1 MNGIK
6 RSDSRRTPRR
16 WGVVITLACA
26 VAISH
31 PIGLYAQSGAGS
43 IQGTVQDASGA
54 ALPGSSIHVVN
65 DATGVVN
72 DATSNSAGVY
82 AVQGLFAGKYTVT
95 YSAKG
100 MKKYQTVVNLQDAQ
114 NAVLNPKLTVG
125 DVTEQVTVA
134 AEDTQLITL
143 DSGTVSTELDFK
155 RIDQLPQNG
164 RSILGLAQNTVPGL
178 EAGGTRANGLMG
190 EAMEYSQDGAPMT
203 NRNFGG
209 EANTPQAILPDP
221 DSVQEAKFETLN
233 SSAQFS
239 TPATVILTTKSGTN
253 QYHGSLFETAR
264 NNAIGIAK
272 ARQNPANFAAP
283 KLIRNEFGGSVG
295 GPISIPKVYDGKN
308 RTFFF
313 FAYERFSL
321 RQSASELVTVPTAAM
336 RNGDYSQLY
345 NSAGI
350 LQTIY
355 DPNSTQAGTL
365 QRTPFPGNII
375 PLTRES
381 PLAKT
386 LYAATPLPTSADNP
400 LVNSN
405 FNATNPTSQ
414 TVPNFTT
421 RLDHVFNSNNRAYF
435 RFTDIDQ
442 QQQALRNY
450 PANSPANIAGGGLP
464 AGATGF
470 QDQPVQTISGALGYS
485 HVFSPTF
492 YGETILSQQWQR
504 FYVQGNQAS
513 LADYEKILGLPNDF
527 NQPAFPAIGSNLT
540 MPYGGSQW
548 YYGMSQILTTLD
560 QNFTK
565 ALGKHQLAFGG
576 RYRHERFGYL
586 SDRSP
591 DTVAFSNLATAV
603 YDPTTGANYG
613 AKPNT
618 GFADADFFLGAAD
631 SYSENKNAPFNH
643 IRDQEFDFYVQDNWR
658 ITSRLTVNVGLRW
671 EMHPAPHA
679 DQGNLVT
686 FDIKNDALVLPNPI
700 STYIANGFTTQ
711 ALVTNLQN
719 LGVKFETPSQAG
731 IPSAGFNNS
740 MANFDPRLGFAWSP
754 GFLSKWGTVIRGGYG
769 EYIYPVPVRNS
780 TRYLTSDYPFTAGY
794 SQSYVSAAYAPDGL
808 PNLLLRTPQTVVA
821 GLNSA
826 NVVNTNSTSALLPGI
841 TLGETLASNYPPDH
855 VRDANFTLEQ
865 PLKNSSVLRIS
876 YVYTHGSNLD
886 QNLQYNN
893 APSTYTWETTTGT
906 VPPTGYYASTA
917 TRPYD
922 QTIWGNN
929 VISQKTGWSNDSA
942 LQLNYQRPFKN
953 GYSYQIFYVYS
964 RAFRVGGNTFR
975 DSVLYP
981 AANFAPGVLPSG
993 MNVGTDIA
1001 PSQALN
1007 RYENY
1012 HVDTAIPEYR
1022 LNFNGV
1028 VEVPVGKGRKLFHN
1042 SNRLVDA
1049 LVGGY
1054 QLAFVGQWLSQ
1065 SFQVAASNWGAANPL
1080 QVYGSN
1086 DPVNDCT
1093 SGVCHPAYLWF
1104 NGYISPTVINA
1115 TSKGIT
1121 GIPSSYVPYLP
1132 PINNVPGT
1140 SNFGN
1145 NNVNVVLKNGQTV
1158 SVAYSPGPSGANPF
1172 SQTVILGP
1180 SNFEADI
1187 SLYKV
1192 FSISERVKVRLNVD
1206 AFNAFNIQG
1215 RVNPNTTTGVE
1226 SLQTSYW
1233 TPRQIQISARFS
1245 F

>member
-1 MNGIK
+1 MILRQNFQM
-6 RSDSRRTPRR
+6 
-16 WGVVITLACA
+16 TLVAGFLLA
-26 VAISH
+26 VCS
-31 PIGLYAQSGAGS
+31 PMFGQSGAGS
-43 IQGTVQDASGA
+43 IQGTVEDVSGG
-54 ALPGSSIHVVN
+54 ALPGSTVHVVN
-65 DATGVVN
+65 AGTGVVT
-72 DATSNSAGVY
+72 DATANSAGVY

-95 YSAKG
+95 YTAKG
-100 MKKYQTVVNLQDAQ
+100 MKKYQLTVDLQDAQ

-125 DVTEQVTVA
+125 DVAEQVTVTA
-134 AEDTQLITL
+134 DDIQLVTL

-209 EANTPQAILPDP
+209 EANTPQSILPDP

-233 SSAQFS
+233 SGAQFA

-253 QYHGSLFETAR
+253 HYHGSLFETAR

-272 ARQNPANFAAP
+272 ARQNPANYAAP
-283 KLIRNEFGGSVG
+283 KLIRNEFGGSIG
-295 GPISIPKVYDGKN
+295 GPISIPKIYDGKN

-321 RQSASELVTVPTAAM
+321 RQSASELVTVPTVAM
-336 RNGDYSQLY
+336 RNGDYSGLV

-350 LQTIY
+350 LQVIY
-355 DPNSTQAGTL
+355 DPNTTQPGTL
-365 QRTPFPGNII
+365 QRTPFPGNVI
-375 PLTRES
+375 PISRES

-405 FNATNPTSQ
+405 FNATNATSQ

-504 FYVQGNQAS
+504 FYVVGNPAS
-513 LADYEKILGLPNDF
+513 LADYEQILGLPNDF
-527 NQPAFPAIGSNLT
+527 SQAGFPAIGSNLV

-565 ALGKHQLAFGG
+565 AYGKHQLAFGG

-618 GFADADFFLGAAD
+618 GYADADFFLGAAD

-643 IRDQEFDFYVQDNWR
+643 IRDQEIDFYVQDNWR
-658 ITSRLTVNVGLRW
+658 ITPRLTLNLGLRW

-686 FDIKNDALVLPNPI
+686 FDINHDALVLPNSI
-700 STYIANGFTTQ
+700 SSYIQSGFTTQ

-719 LGVKFETPSQAG
+719 LGVKFETPAQAG
-731 IPSAGFNNS
+731 IPASGFDGS
-740 MANFDPRLGFAWSP
+740 LANFDPRLGFAWTP
-754 GFLSKWGTVIRGGYG
+754 GSLSRWGTVIRGGYG

-780 TRYLTSDYPFTAGY
+780 TRYLTAEYPFTASY

-826 NVVNTNSTSALLPGI
+826 NVINTNSTTALLPGI
-841 TLGETLASNYPPDH
+841 TLGETLASHYPPDH

-865 PLKNSSVLRIS
+865 PLKNTSVLRIS

-886 QNLQYNN
+886 QNLEYNN
-893 APSTYTWETTTGT
+893 APSTYVWETATGT
-906 VPPTGYYASTA
+906 IPPTGYYASTA

-929 VISQKTGWSNDSA
+929 VISEKTGWSNDSA
-942 LQLNYQRPFKN
+942 LQVNYQRPFKN
-953 GYSYQIFYVYS
+953 GYSYQIFGVYS

-975 DSVLYP
+975 DSILYP

-993 MNVGTDIA
+993 LNVGTDIA

-1022 LNFNGV
+1022 VNFNGV
-1028 VEVPVGKGRKLFHN
+1028 VELPVGRGKRWLGN

-1049 LVGGY
+1049 LLGGY
-1054 QLAFVGQWLSQ
+1054 QVAFVGQWLSQ
-1065 SFQVAASNWGAANPL
+1065 SFQVAASNWGANSPL

-1086 DPVNDCT
+1086 DPITDCS

-1104 NGYISPTVINA
+1104 NGYISPTVVNA
-1115 TSKGIT
+1115 AKNGID
-1121 GIPSSYVPYLP
+1121 GIPSSYVPYLA
-1132 PINNVPGT
+1132 PINNTPGT
-1140 SNFGN
+1140 LNFGN
-1145 NNVNVVLKNGQTV
+1145 NNVPVTLKNGSTV
-1158 SVAYSPGPSGANPF
+1158 SVAYSPGPAGANPF
-1172 SQTVILGP
+1172 SQTVVLGP
-1180 SNFEADI
+1180 SNFETDMSI
-1187 SLYKV
+1187 YKV
-1192 FSISERVKVRLNVD
+1192 LSISETMKFRLSVD

-1233 TPRQIQISARFS
+1233 TPRQIQISARFT